1 MCVKPRRASPNLR
14 WPGKAAGTDA
24 VFRWVFML
32 LVLLAALSFC
42 FYLGTGQRRY
52 RQWSL
57 LLIKWTVVAGL
68 AFFAVL
74 FVGRMV

>member
-1 MCVKPRRASPNLR
+1 MLL
-14 WPGKAAGTDA
+14 
-24 VFRWVFML
+24 FRWIFML
-32 LVLLAALSFC
+32 LVLMAALSFC

-52 RQWSL
+52 RRWSL